1 MSVSMV
7 LVLVIV
13 IVVAMVL
20 TVAGEEVLL
29 RSRYVN
35 CK

>member
-1 MSVSMV
+1 MSVSM
-7 LVLVIV
+7 VLVIV

-29 RSRYVN
+29 RRRYVN